1 MRSHRG
7 DDPEKLGGKK
17 MVRSHDKNRLV
28 VANIGWAETIPDWLM
43 REVES
48 ERIVEG
54 IMGLV
59 DKGNDEMVGLA
70 EVCVYLYT
78 EALTHPVDR
87 DRTQIYLWVTGKV
100 MEKVKG
106 EIPDFV
112 KEVLDKGLNSDEAR
126 ELGELRRTLYRKR
139 GGAIRTPLFDA
150 LKALKKEI
158 KKGG

>member
-1 MRSHRG
+1 
-7 DDPEKLGGKK
+7 

-43 REVES
+43 NEVKS
-48 ERIVEG
+48 ERMVEG
-54 IMGLV
+54 LLGLV
-59 DKGNDEMVGLA
+59 DKGNDGMVGLA

-78 EALTHPVDR
+78 EALTQPLGYH
-87 DRTQIYLWVTGKV
+87 RTQVYLWVTGKV
-100 MEKVKG
+100 IEKTKG
-106 EIPDFV
+106 EVPDFV
-112 KEVLDKGLNSDEAR
+112 KEVLDKGLGPDEAR

-139 GGAIRTPLFDA
+139 GGAIRSPLFDA